1 MKKIIV
7 SDLDGSLLKTDMLY
21 ESFISDLSHN
31 PLILLFCIYWLI
43 IGGKTLLKSKLA
55 HKLVDNPKYK
65 FEPQILPYNQEVLDY
80 LKAEKDK
87 GAKIVLATAT
97 HQLIA
102 QKIADEL
109 KIFDEVLATTDQNNL
124 KGLNKAT
131 LLNERYGKNNYL
143 YIGNAREDLEIWKNA
158 KGAICVDLSLGIIKQ
173 IEQSNIPIEQKFS
186 TKKLSFKSL
195 FRLLRVH
202 QWVKNLLL
210 FVPLVTASLMNDLGA
225 WLSLIA
231 AFFSFSFMASFV
243 YILNDLLDLDSDR
256 KHLIKRNRPLASGTV
271 SIPIGLFFLP
281 LLFIVS
287 VLLAFTQLDR
297 FVWCLLIYFVVT
309 TLYSFILKRI
319 VIVDC
324 LTLAFL
330 YTFRMLT
337 GIVVLSVP
345 ISLWLVS
352 FSGFFF
358 LSLAF
363 VKRIAELKN
372 LEKQGKEKNSKR
384 GYLVKDLPM
393 LSQLGVASGYTS
405 TLIFAL
411 YVNSGRISLFN
422 HPTFV
427 YFCGPV
433 LVYWISYVF
442 FKTNRGEMDEDPV
455 IFAFKNKHSL
465 FSGLLFCG
473 LFILGVL

>member
-1 MKKIIV
+1 MNKIIV
-7 SDLDGSLLKTDMLY
+7 SDLDGTLLKTDMLY

-31 PLILLFCIYWLI
+31 PLVLFLCIYWFL
-43 IGGKTLLKSKLA
+43 IGGKSLLKSKLA
-55 HKLVDNPKYK
+55 HKLIDNPKYK
-65 FEPQILPYNQEVLDY
+65 FDPQILPYNHEVLDY

-97 HQLIA
+97 HELIA

-109 KIFDEVLATTDQNNL
+109 KIFDDVLATTDQNNL
-124 KGLNKAT
+124 KGVNKAS

-158 KGAICVDLSLGIIKQ
+158 KGALCVDLTSTIEKQ
-173 IEQSNIPIEQKFS
+173 LKQNNINIQQKFN
-186 TKKLSFKSL
+186 TRKLTFKAL

-243 YILNDLLDLDSDR
+243 YILNDLLDLDADR
-256 KHLIKRNRPLASGTV
+256 RHFIKRNRPLASGAI
-271 SIPIGLFFLP
+271 SIPLGLFVLPFL
-281 LLFIVS
+281 FVVS
-287 VLLAFTQLDR
+287 VILSLTQLDR
-297 FVWCLLIYFVVT
+297 FVWCLLIYFIVT
-309 TLYSFILKRI
+309 TLYSFILKKI
-319 VIVDC
+319 VIIDC

-330 YTFRMLT
+330 YTFRILS
-337 GIVVLSVP
+337 GIVVLTVP

-352 FSGFFF
+352 FAGFFF